1 MNEPLSSLA
10 QNMIQ
15 AVEREIEVVSG
26 LENKAGDPFY
36 GLMHYHMGW
45 VDRSFNPA
53 VSSAGKRIRPLLC
66 MLSVGSAGGT
76 WEQAVPGAAS
86 IELLHNFTL
95 IHDDIQDASPTRRGR
110 PTLWQIWGANLA
122 INSGDAM
129 FALSHIAMSRLI
141 DRGVSPSVVVR
152 AVRRLDETCI
162 DLTIGQH
169 ADMTFEERADVSV
182 DEYLAM
188 INGKTAAL
196 LSFSTELGGL
206 IAGCNENIV
215 AHYAAFGRDLGMA
228 FQVRDDILGIWGEEA
243 VIGKSA
249 ATDIVTRKKSLP
261 VLYGLS
267 KSEALQKLYASDD
280 NGEMFVERVVDILD
294 VIGARE
300 FCELY
305 EEEYATNALSHLDS
319 SQASGDAATALR
331 QLTGT
336 LLNRQA

>member
-1 MNEPLSSLA
+1 MNEPLNSLA
-10 QNMIQ
+10 QKMIP
-15 AVEREIEVVSG
+15 AVEREMEDVSG
-26 LENKAGDPFY
+26 LEIKARDPFY

-45 VDRSFNPA
+45 VDKSFDPA
-53 VSSAGKRIRPLLC
+53 ASISGKRIRPLLS
-66 MLSVGSAGGT
+66 MLCASSAGGS

-95 IHDDIQDASPTRRGR
+95 IHDDIQDASPIRRGR

-129 FALSHIAMSRLI
+129 FALAHIVMSRLI
-141 DRGVSPSVVVR
+141 ERDVSPEVVVQ
-152 AVRRLDETCI
+152 AIRRLDETCI

-196 LSFSTELGGL
+196 LAFSTELGGL
-206 IAGCNENIV
+206 VSGCDENIV
-215 AHYAAFGRDLGMA
+215 DHFAAFGRDLGMA
-228 FQVRDDILGIWGEEA
+228 FQVRDDILGIWGEESL
-243 VIGKSA
+243 IGKSA

-261 VLYGLS
+261 VLFGLS
-267 KSEALQKLYASDD
+267 KSNTLQQLYASDD
-280 NGEMFVERVVDILD
+280 SGQEFVERVVGILD
-294 VIGARE
+294 EIGARE
-300 FCELY
+300 FCERY
-305 EEEYATNALSHLDS
+305 EEDYARNALSHLKA
-319 SQASGDAATALR
+319 SQASGEAATALQ